1 MTAEAT
7 AGESA
12 TGLAALESLAG
23 ALLVVDVQRS
33 FADPAYLGGYGLDDA
48 ASASVVAAIASISS
62 LVDSARALGM
72 PVVWIE
78 LGSEPGRVWHSSGWL
93 RGASLDAAMSPE
105 EPCIVGTPGA
115 EWYGV
120 EPAPGELRVVKRGY
134 SGFFGTGL
142 GERLR
147 EGGVEWVA
155 VTGLTSEC
163 CVAATATDAMQ
174 YDLPVVIPRDATAA
188 YDVRIHENAL
198 EQLAL
203 NVGQIITSADLVTL
217 FTASAPA
224 SAAALSTLTGKHVHA

>member
-1 MTAEAT
+1 MTADGT
-7 AGESA
+7 AGSKA
-12 TGLAALESLAG
+12 TGLAALGTLPG

-33 FADPAYLGGYGLDDA
+33 FADPAYLGDYGLDEA
-48 ASASVVAAIASISS
+48 ASASVVSAIATISA
-62 LVDSARALGM
+62 LVDSARALGV

-93 RGASLDAAMSPE
+93 RGAALDAAMSPD

-120 EPAPGELRVVKRGY
+120 QPAAGEQRVVKRGY

-142 GERLR
+142 GNTLR
-147 EGGVEWVA
+147 AAGVEWVA

-188 YDVRIHENAL
+188 YDVRINENAL

-217 FTASAPA
+217 FATSAPA
-224 SAAALSTLTGKHVHA
+224 SAAALSALSGKHVHA

>member
-1 MTAEAT
+1 MTAQAAPEAP
-7 AGESA
+7 

-33 FADPAYLGGYGLDDA
+33 FADPAYLAGYGLDDA
-48 ASASVVAAIASISS
+48 ASASVVAAIAGVAS
-62 LVDSARALGM
+62 LVGSARALGI

-93 RGASLDAAMSPE
+93 RGASLDAPMSPD
-105 EPCIVGTPGA
+105 EPCVVGTPGA

-120 EPAPGELRVVKRGY
+120 EPAAGELRVVKRGY

-147 EGGVEWVA
+147 AAGVQWVA

-174 YDLPVVIPRDATAA
+174 HDLPVVIPREATAA
-188 YDVRIHENAL
+188 YDVRINENAL

-203 NVGQIITSADLVTL
+203 NVGPIIASSELVTL
-217 FTASAPA
+217 FATSAPA
-224 SAAALSTLTGKHVHA
+224 SAAALSALSGKHVHA

>member
-1 MTAEAT
+1 MTAEVVPA
-7 AGESA
+7 ADA
-12 TGLAALESLAG
+12 TGLAALRDLAG

-33 FADPAYLGGYGLDDA
+33 FADPAYLGEYGLDDA
-48 ASASVVAAIASISS
+48 ASASVVSAIASISA
-62 LVDSARALGM
+62 LVDSARSLGV

-93 RGASLDAAMSPE
+93 RGATLDAAMSPD
-105 EPCIVGTPGA
+105 EPCVVGTPGA

-120 EPAPGELRVVKRGY
+120 EPAAGELRVVKRGY
-134 SGFFGTGL
+134 SGFFGTDL
-142 GERLR
+142 ADRLR
-147 EGGVEWVA
+147 ESGVEWVA

-163 CVAATATDAMQ
+163 CVAATATDALQ

-188 YDVRIHENAL
+188 YDVRINQNAL

-217 FTASAPA
+217 FAASAPA
-224 SAAALSTLTGKHVHA
+224 SAAALSTLSGKHVHA